1 MTSTVSP
8 VADGRADMATVYG
21 RRMARKVL
29 AEFAHEQIIHPI
41 PMGVDL
47 DHTDDRD
54 TSGPGS
60 MYLVLSDDQR
70 TEYVFRAE
78 VLLLDNWVIDE
89 SSIRRLVD
97 GTEVPVDPVAV
108 LLDLR
113 ERLGIDPDAVP
124 AYLEEFVNTL
134 GLGADRP
141 EHLRIPAADLAC
153 ADFQT
158 IEQTMTEG
166 HPCIVANAGRI
177 GFSST
182 DVARYAP
189 ERGEHCRLVWVA
201 APREHCDVAAMTDHD
216 HRDILV
222 DELGAATLARFDA
235 VLLARGLE
243 PADHLYL
250 PVHPWQWNEKV
261 TRVFARELA
270 DGTLVFVGEGDDLHR
285 PQQSIRTLFNATDN
299 RRHYVKL
306 ALSITN
312 MGFTRGMS
320 ADYMRT
326 TPLINDWVRDRVGD
340 DEHLRELGFTMLFEV
355 VAIGYR
361 NPVLQSVTTPGSE
374 YRKLM
379 SALWRQSPVGLVA
392 EHEQLMTMAAL
403 LHLDHRGDPLV
414 GALIRR
420 SGLLATEWLSRYLRA
435 YLRPIIHL
443 LYRHRLKFSP
453 HGENLI
459 LVLDGGVPVRAIL
472 KDIGEE
478 VTIGDDAPGLPESCR
493 RAVVH
498 TDDAIG
504 NLGILSDVFDD
515 FLRPLAGILHQA
527 GLCDDMSFWTA
538 VADSVTEY
546 ITAHP
551 ELADRFARWDL
562 FAPDFGAI
570 HMNRLQLG
578 NSRRMVD
585 LGDSYAALLD
595 TDHRLVN
602 PIARFAPSPTREHP

>member
-1 MTSTVSP
+1 
-8 VADGRADMATVYG
+8 MAAVYG

-41 PMGVDL
+41 SLGAGAPEN
-47 DHTDDRD
+47 
-54 TSGPGS
+54 SGAGAPENSGAGS
-60 MYLVLSDDQR
+60 MYLVVSDDQR

-78 VLLLDNWVIDE
+78 VLSLDNWAIDE
-89 SSIRRLVD
+89 PSMRRLVD
-97 GTEVPVDPVAV
+97 GTETPIDPVAV

-113 ERLGIDPDAVP
+113 ERLGITPDAVP

-141 EHLRIPAADLAC
+141 DRLRVPAAELAA

-177 GFSST
+177 GFSSS
-182 DVARYAP
+182 DVDRYAP

-201 APREHCDVAAMTDHD
+201 APREHCDVASMTGHD
-216 HRDILV
+216 LRDLLV
-222 DELGAATLARFDA
+222 AELGPVALTRFDT
-235 VLLARGLE
+235 VLRERGLD
-243 PADHLYL
+243 PDDHHYL
-250 PVHPWQWNEKV
+250 PVHPWQWTEKV
-261 TRVFARELA
+261 ARVFARELA
-270 DGTLVFVGEGDDLHR
+270 EGTLVYLGEGPDLYR
-285 PQQSIRTLFNATDN
+285 PQQSIRTLFNTTDT

-326 TPLINDWVRDRVGD
+326 TPLINDWVRDRIGGD
-340 DEHLRELGFTMLFEV
+340 PHLRELGFAMLFEV

-379 SALWRQSPVGLVA
+379 SALWRQSPVDLVA
-392 EHEQLMTMAAL
+392 DHEQLMTMAAL
-403 LHLDHRGDPLV
+403 LHVDHQGDPLV
-414 GALIRR
+414 GAIIER
-420 SGLLATEWLSRYLRA
+420 SGLAATEWLSHHLRA
-435 YLRPIIHL
+435 YLHPIIHL
-443 LYRHRLKFSP
+443 LYHHRLKFSP

-459 LVLDGGVPVRAIL
+459 LVLDAGVPVRAIL

-515 FLRPLAGILHQA
+515 FLRPLAAITHQS
-527 GLCDDMSFWTA
+527 GLCDDSSFWKT
-538 VADSVTEY
+538 VADSVTDY
-546 ITAHP
+546 MTAHP
-551 ELADRFARWDL
+551 DLADRFARWDL

-602 PIARFAPSPTREHP
+602 PIARFAPSTRDHT

>member
-1 MTSTVSP
+1 
-8 VADGRADMATVYG
+8 MAAVYG

-41 PMGVDL
+41 PLGPGP
-47 DHTDDRD
+47 DDAGA
-54 TSGPGS
+54 SGAGS
-60 MYLVLSDDQR
+60 MYLVVSDDQS

-78 VLLLDNWVIDE
+78 VLSLDNWVIDGP
-89 SSIRRLVD
+89 SMRRLVD
-97 GTEVPVDPVAV
+97 GADVPVDPVAM

-113 ERLGIDPDAVP
+113 ERLAIAADAVP

-141 EHLRIPAADLAC
+141 DHLRVPAAELAR

-158 IEQTMTEG
+158 VEQTMTEG

-177 GFSST
+177 GFSSD

-201 APREHCDVAAMTDHD
+201 APRGHCEVAAMSDHD
-216 HRDILV
+216 HHDLLRG
-222 DELGAATLARFDA
+222 ELGSTTLDEFDA
-235 VLLARGLE
+235 ELRSRGLD
-243 PADHLYL
+243 PADFLYL

-261 TRVFARELA
+261 ARVFARELA
-270 DGTLVFVGEGDDLHR
+270 EGTLVCVGEGTDLYR
-285 PQQSIRTLFNATDN
+285 PQQSIRTLFNADEP

-340 DEHLRELGFTMLFEV
+340 DPFLRSVGFTMVFEV

-361 NPVLQSVTTPGSE
+361 NPVLQSVTEPGSE

-379 SALWRQSPVGLVA
+379 SALWRQSPVGLVDDDQ
-392 EHEQLMTMAAL
+392 QLMTMAAL
-403 LHLDHRGDPLV
+403 LHIDHRGDPLV
-414 GALIRR
+414 GALVER
-420 SGLLATEWLSRYLRA
+420 SGLSATAWLARYLRT
-435 YLRPIIHL
+435 YLHPIIHL
-443 LYRHRLKFSP
+443 LYRYRLKFSP

-459 LVLDGGVPVRAIL
+459 LVLADGVPVRAIL

-493 RAVVH
+493 RAVVP

-527 GLCDDMSFWTA
+527 GLCDDASFWKT
-538 VADSVTEY
+538 VADSVTAY
-546 ITAHP
+546 IGDHP
-551 ELADRFARWDL
+551 DLADRFARWDL

-602 PIARFAPSPTREHP
+602 PIARYAPSPPSAAQRP